1 MGLWTVSLPD
11 LTLIAKSPVPSI
23 NLAKRRFEIDSS
35 GIRKVFD
42 LAANLKDPCN
52 LSIGL
57 PDYDVPE
64 PVKEAAI
71 AAIREGR
78 NRYTLTAGVPR
89 LRETVRARYHERG
102 HEVEDVIIASGTSG
116 GLFLCFLALLNPG
129 DGLMFADPYFVM
141 YKHLCKFIGAVPAYI
156 DTYPDFRLRREA
168 LERAWTPSCKVLIIN
183 SPNNP
188 AGVVYTADEL
198 RMAAE
203 FAEEKGLVVVTDEIY
218 EDFVF
223 DGSFDSPANYTNPER
238 TVIISGLS
246 KNVAMTG
253 WRIGWVAGPAF
264 LIQALS
270 DIQQYSFVCA
280 PAPAQ
285 AAAFSGLEVDMT
297 EIRQRFTERRDL
309 IYGGLKDAGYDVEHP
324 GGAFYILPAAP
335 CGDGDAFVRRAIDH
349 NLLVVPGSVFSERKT
364 HFRISFAAGT
374 DQLQRGIRILR
385 ELNSGSV

>member
-1 MGLWTVSLPD
+1 M
-11 LTLIAKSPVPSI
+11 

-42 LAANLKDPCN
+42 LAAKLKNPCN

-57 PDYDVPE
+57 PDYDVPD

-71 AAIREGR
+71 EAIRAGQ

-89 LRETVRARYHERG
+89 LRETVTARYRERG
-102 HEVEDVIIASGTSG
+102 HDVEDAIVVAGTSG

-129 DGLMFADPYFVM
+129 DGLMFTDPYFVM

-168 LERAWTPSCKVLIIN
+168 LERAWTPNCKAIVIN

-188 AGVVYTADEL
+188 TGIVYSDDEL
-198 RMAAE
+198 KMAAE
-203 FAEEKGLVVVTDEIY
+203 FAEEKGLVVITDEIY

-223 DGSFDSPANYTNPER
+223 DGPFRSPADFTDPAR

-246 KNVAMTG
+246 KNAAMTG
-253 WRIGWVAGPAF
+253 WRIGWVAGPKV
-264 LIQALS
+264 LVQALS

-280 PAPAQ
+280 PSFAQ
-285 AAAFSGLEVDMT
+285 AASFSALEFDMAD
-297 EIRQRFTERRDL
+297 IRERFTKRRDFVHA
-309 IYGGLKDAGYDVEHP
+309 GLVDAGYSVEKP
-324 GGAFYILPAAP
+324 GGAFYVLPAAP
-335 CGDGDAFVRRAIDH
+335 GGNGDEFVRRAIEK
-349 NLLVVPGSVFSERKT
+349 NLLVVPGSVFSERAT
-364 HFRISFAAGT
+364 HFRISFAAGME
-374 DQLQRGIRILR
+374 QLERGVGILR
-385 ELNSGSV
+385 ELNAGGG